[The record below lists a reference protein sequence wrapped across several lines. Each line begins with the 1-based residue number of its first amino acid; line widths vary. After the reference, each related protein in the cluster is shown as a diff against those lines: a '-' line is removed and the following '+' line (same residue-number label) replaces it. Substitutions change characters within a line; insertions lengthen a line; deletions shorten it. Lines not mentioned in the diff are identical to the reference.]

1 MTIKRA
7 ITELTL
13 GAKDAVLRAR
23 LDQAEEALRAI
34 GAGEADALVVAGA
47 LGAHVLTL
55 QGSDAYRTLI
65 EEMSE
70 GALTVTAEGLILYA
84 NRHFAAMLKTP
95 LEKVI
100 GSKIWDWIA
109 PASRPVWQTLLSASA
124 TGNRRQQ
131 LALIASDGSAVPVHL
146 SVTTLKLPPLPDA
159 FGLVATDLT
168 EQQRTD
174 ALAAQLR
181 QTEMLRESLEAC
193 IKAIADTVEMRDP
206 YTAGHQ
212 RRVGQLAVAIAQAM
226 HLPQDTSRGIELAAG
241 IHDLGKISIP
251 VEILVKP
258 GKLSAIELMLIRT
271 HPQAGYEILKDIQFP
286 WPIARMVHQHHER
299 MDGSGYPLGLAGE
312 QILLESRVLAVA
324 DTVEAISSHRPY
336 RAALGLDAALA
347 EITHGRGTLYDA
359 AVVDICLQL
368 FAQQRFTFAV

>member
-1 MTIKRA
+1 MTAKLP
-7 ITELTL
+7 ITEISLL
-13 GAKDAVLRAR
+13 ALNAQLRER
-23 LDQAEEALRAI
+23 LDQAEETLRSI

-47 LGAHVLTL
+47 QGERLLTL
-55 QGSDAYRTLI
+55 QGSDVYRTLI

-70 GALTVTAEGLILYA
+70 GALTVTAAGLILYS
-84 NRHFAAMLKTP
+84 NRHFAAMLKSP

-109 PASRPVWQTLLSASA
+109 PASQAVWHTLLSASA
-124 TGNRRQQ
+124 AGNRRQQ
-131 LALIASDGSAVPVHL
+131 LALLASDGSAVPVHL

-181 QTEMLRESLEAC
+181 QTEMLRRGLEEC

-226 HLPQDTSRGIELAAG
+226 HLPPDTSHGIELAAG

-251 VEILVKP
+251 VDILVKP
-258 GKLSAIELMLIRT
+258 GKLSEIEIMLIRT
-271 HPQAGYEILKDIQFP
+271 HAQAGFEILKDIQFP
-286 WPIARMVHQHHER
+286 WPIASMVHQHHER
-299 MDGSGYPLGLAGE
+299 LDGSGYPLGLKSD

-336 RAALGLDAALA
+336 RAALGLEVALA
-347 EITHGRGTLYDA
+347 EIARGRETLYDA
-359 AVVDICLQL
+359 AVVDACLGL
-368 FAQQRFTFAV
+368 FAEKRFAFSA